1 MARKIITSSI
11 GAVGD
16 IEKTPKCKLNSG
28 PRIPS
33 SRPCRPW
40 AGFSLHSN
48 HKKYTSAT
56 WPTNTLRKVH
66 DHNVGKKV
74 KPPFC
79 KKFSRNDNLARA
91 RIWCTLMSEDAG
103 DLCFACIFQERE
115 TVFSRAR
122 NCISQGRW
130 DVILCKFWFCAHFW
144 PKVERPLSKWM
155 PSKMPKMPN

>member
-40 AGFSLHSN
+40 AGFSLVMTKNSN
-48 HKKYTSAT
+48 LTNQHITKSA
-56 WPTNTLRKVH
+56 WSQLWA
-66 DHNVGKKV
+66 KKV

-115 TVFSRAR
+115 TVFSGAR
-122 NCISQGRW
+122 NCIYQVRW